1 MCMHMCMRVKER
13 VQEGQNDPQRPRQN
27 EEQRNKGERMVR
39 GGGSRTGRESRART
53 CLSLLCSVPAS
64 STESRGLAW
73 PTAGA
78 GRGAGVGIGRRTPD
92 CPGATHLVLQL
103 SLAGAQAVLG
113 RAGLQAHMEMNFPAT
128 GPSSGQACSPAALDT
143 LGLDTE
149 AVSSAWF

>member
-1 MCMHMCMRVKER
+1 MAHSWGRAW
-13 VQEGQNDPQRPRQN
+13 GW
-27 EEQRNKGERMVR
+27 
-39 GGGSRTGRESRART
+39 GGDWQADSG
-53 CLSLLCSVPAS
+53 L
-64 STESRGLAW
+64 SRGW
-73 PTAGA
+73 
-78 GRGAGVGIGRRTPD
+78 
-92 CPGATHLVLQL
+92 ATHLVLQL